1 MFVGA
6 SVNTKKA
13 AGTMARPIVMSNG
26 RLHVGINIYGEVH
39 DFYYPYVGQENH
51 AASKN
56 LRHRVGVFV
65 DGRVSWLDNGQ
76 WKFEFSYHNA
86 TLIGAT
92 KATNEVIGITLHFD
106 DCVDAEQDLFI
117 RNIHIINNRDVG
129 REVKLYMHQV
139 FDIGDMAGNGDTI
152 QYLPDSQ
159 AILTYRGKRAFV
171 IGGNQSKGNSF
182 DQHSVGLFGI
192 EGHDG
197 TFADA
202 EDGFLA
208 NNSVEHGRVDSTIGF
223 TMSIEAHSS
232 ARVYYWI
239 SASTEIREAVDRHDY
254 IQNQN
259 AALNR
264 ILVTSKW
271 WHNWIAPAQHFAN
284 KLDPEFQK
292 SFLQS
297 VLLIKSHIDHRGAV
311 IASTDTTMLHHSR
324 DAYGYCWPR
333 DGAYAL
339 WPLIRIGY
347 KDEPLKFFE
356 FCRKALH
363 PKGYLAHK
371 YQSDGS
377 LGASWHGYMHDG
389 DIMAPPIQEDETA
402 IVLFV
407 FAQFYDTHK
416 DNKLLRDF
424 LLRDFYDS
432 FVRPMAD
439 FLSSYI
445 DKTTG
450 LPKPSYDLWEERFT
464 ISTYTTSGVYAA
476 LVAAAGLADAAGDN
490 ESAVRWRS
498 SADDIQGNAQKLLY
512 NQERGI
518 LYGGLKITSE
528 SEVQND
534 ERIDSAAVY
543 GAFMFGLYPIDSTEI
558 QSSVAAM
565 VNALKM
571 PQQDVLGLARY
582 ENDSYYRVSDDIP
595 GNPWFITTLWLA
607 QYNIETGRI
616 DEALQ
621 LIHWCTSHMMNTGV
635 LPEQLNPYNNQYIS
649 VAPLTWSQAEYV
661 STLLDLI
668 SIVEPTD

>member
-1 MFVGA
+1 
-6 SVNTKKA
+6 
-13 AGTMARPIVMSNG
+13 MARPIVMSNS
-26 RLHVGINIYGEVH
+26 RLHVGLNIYGEVH

-56 LRHRVGVFV
+56 LRHRVGIYV
-65 DGRVSWLDNGQ
+65 DGKVAWLDNGAWQ
-76 WKFEFSYHNA
+76 FQFSYHEG
-86 TLIGAT
+86 TLIGST
-92 KATNEVIGITLHFD
+92 KAVNDSIGVSIEFD

-117 RNIHIINNRDVG
+117 RNIHIINNWDQK
-129 REVKLYMHQV
+129 REIKLYMHQV
-139 FDIGDMAGNGDTI
+139 FDIADMAGNGDTI
-152 QYLPDSQ
+152 QYIPDSQ

-171 IGGNQSKGNSF
+171 IGGNHSKGHAF

-223 TMSIEAHSS
+223 TMNIDAHSS
-232 ARVYYWI
+232 SRVYYWI
-239 SASTEIREAVDRHDY
+239 AADTEIKTALDRHDS
-254 IQNQN
+254 IQDQN

-264 ILVTSKW
+264 MLVTSKW
-271 WHNWIAPAQHFAN
+271 WHNWAQPAQHFAK

-292 SFLQS
+292 SFIQS

-377 LGASWHGYMHDG
+377 LGASWHGYMHEG
-389 DIMAPPIQEDETA
+389 GVTAPPIQEDETA

-407 FAQFYDTHK
+407 FSQFYDTHK

-432 FVRPMAD
+432 LVRPTAD

-445 DKTTG
+445 DPSTG
-450 LPKPSYDLWEERFT
+450 LPKPSYDLWEERFI
-464 ISTYTTSGVYAA
+464 ISTYTTSTVYAA
-476 LVAAAGLADAAGDN
+476 LVSAASLADAAGDS
-490 ESAVRWRS
+490 ESAVRWRA
-498 SADDIQGNAQKLLY
+498 SAEDMRTSAHKHLFNTD
-512 NQERGI
+512 RGVF
-518 LYGGLKITSE
+518 YGGLK
-528 SEVQND
+528 VVD
-534 ERIDSAAVY
+534 ETIQKDDRIDSAAIY
-543 GAFMFGLYPIDSTEI
+543 GSFMFGMYPLDSEEVH
-558 QSSVAAM
+558 SSVAAM
-565 VNALKM
+565 LQTLKM
-571 PQQDVLGLARY
+571 PQADVLGLARY
-582 ENDSYYRVSDDIP
+582 ENDQYYRVSGDIP
-595 GNPWFITTLWLA
+595 GNPWFITALWLA
-607 QYNIETGRI
+607 QYYIET
-616 DEALQ
+616 DQNEEALK
-621 LIHWCTSHMMNTGV
+621 LIRWSKDHMMDTGV
-635 LPEQLNPYNNQYIS
+635 LPEQLNPYSQQYIS

-668 SIVEPTD
+668 SIVEPPTTV

>member
-1 MFVGA
+1 
-6 SVNTKKA
+6 
-13 AGTMARPIVMSNG
+13 MARPIVMSNG
-26 RLHVGINIYGEVH
+26 RLHVGLNIYGEVH

-51 AASKN
+51 SASKN

-65 DGRVSWLDNGQ
+65 DGKISWLDNGA
-76 WKFEFSYHNA
+76 WRFDFSYHEA
-86 TLIGAT
+86 TLIGST
-92 KATNEVIGITLHFD
+92 KAVNDSIGISIEFD

-117 RNIHIINNRDVG
+117 RNMHVINNWDQK
-129 REVKLYMHQV
+129 REIKLFMHQV
-139 FDIGDMAGNGDTI
+139 FDIADMAGNGDTI
-152 QYLPDSQ
+152 QYLPNSQ

-171 IGGNQSKGNSF
+171 IGGNHSKGRSF

-192 EGHDG
+192 EGHAG

-223 TMSIEAHSS
+223 TMSIDAHASS
-232 ARVYYWI
+232 RVYYWI
-239 SASTEIREAVDRHDY
+239 SADTEIKKALDRHDF
-254 IQNQN
+254 IQDQN

-264 ILVTSKW
+264 ILATSRW
-271 WHNWIAPAQHFAN
+271 WHNWVKPAQHFAS

-297 VLLIKSHIDHRGAV
+297 VLLIKSHTDHRGAV

-363 PKGYLAHK
+363 ARGYLAHK

-377 LGASWHGYMHDG
+377 LGASWHGFIHDG
-389 DIMAPPIQEDETA
+389 GVEAPPIQEDETA

-407 FAQFYDTHK
+407 FSQFYDIHK
-416 DNKLLRDF
+416 DNKLLKDF

-432 FVRPMAD
+432 LIRPMAD

-445 DKTTG
+445 DDTTG
-450 LPKPSYDLWEERFT
+450 LPKPSYDLWEERFV
-464 ISTYTTSGVYAA
+464 ISTYTTSTVYAA
-476 LVAAAGLADAAGDN
+476 LISAATLADASGDS

-498 SADDIQGNAQKLLY
+498 SADDIQTNAHKHLY
-512 NQERGI
+512 NREREVF
-518 LYGGLKITSE
+518 YGGLKVANKSI
-528 SEVQND
+528 QKD
-534 ERIDSAAVY
+534 ERVDSSAVY
-543 GAFMFGLYPIDSTEI
+543 GSFMFGLYPIDTPEV
-558 QSSVAAM
+558 QSSVRVM
-565 VNALKM
+565 LDALKM
-571 PQQDVLGLARY
+571 PQQDILGLARY
-582 ENDSYYRVSDDIP
+582 ENDQYYRVSQDIT
-595 GNPWFITTLWLA
+595 GNPWFITGLWLA
-607 QYNIETGRI
+607 QYYIETNQK
-616 DEALQ
+616 EKALHQ
-621 LIHWCTSHMMNTGV
+621 IRWSRDHMMSTGV
-635 LPEQLNPYNNQYIS
+635 LPEQLNPYDHSFIS

-668 SIVEPTD
+668 STVEPIQERD

>member
-1 MFVGA
+1 
-6 SVNTKKA
+6 
-13 AGTMARPIVMSNG
+13 MARPIVLSNS

-56 LRHRVGVFV
+56 LRHRVGVYV
-65 DGRVSWLDNGQ
+65 DGKVSWLDNGIWQ
-76 WKFEFSYHNA
+76 FQFSYHDG
-86 TLIGAT
+86 TLIGST
-92 KATNEVIGITLHFD
+92 KAINDSIGISLEFD

-117 RNIHIINNRDVG
+117 RNIHIINNWDQP

-139 FDIGDMAGNGDTI
+139 FDIADMAGKGDTI
-152 QYLPDSQ
+152 QYLPNSQ

-171 IGGNQSKGNSF
+171 IGGNHSKGHAF

-223 TMSIEAHSS
+223 TMDIEGHSS
-232 ARVYYWI
+232 SRVYYWI
-239 SASTEIREAVDRHDY
+239 SADTEIKAAIDRHDS
-254 IQNQN
+254 IQDQN

-264 ILVTSKW
+264 ILATSKW
-271 WHNWIAPAQHFAN
+271 WHNWSSPAQHFAK

-311 IASTDTTMLHHSR
+311 IASTDTTMLYQSR

-363 PKGYLAHK
+363 PKGYLGHK

-377 LGASWHGYMHDG
+377 LGASWHGYIHDN
-389 DIMAPPIQEDETA
+389 DVMAPPIQEDETA

-407 FAQFYDTHK
+407 FAQFYETHK

-432 FVRPMAD
+432 LVRPTAD

-445 DKTTG
+445 DPVTG
-450 LPKPSYDLWEERFT
+450 LPKPSYDLWEERFI
-464 ISTYTTSGVYAA
+464 ISTYTTSTVYAA
-476 LVAAAGLADAAGDN
+476 LISAAGLADAAGDN
-490 ESAVRWRS
+490 ESAVRWRA
-498 SADDIQGNAQKLLY
+498 SADDIQSNAHKHLY
-512 NQERGI
+512 NNDRNVF
-518 LYGGLKITSE
+518 YGGLRVIGKEI
-528 SEVQND
+528 QKD
-534 ERIDSAAVY
+534 DRIDSAAIY
-543 GAFMFGLYPIDSTEI
+543 SSFMFGMYPLDSNEVH
-558 QSSVAAM
+558 SSVAAM
-565 VNALKM
+565 LSTLKM
-571 PQQDVLGLARY
+571 PQPDVLGLARY
-582 ENDSYYRVSDDIP
+582 ENDQYYKTGDDIP
-595 GNPWFITTLWLA
+595 GNPWFITALWLA
-607 QYNIETGRI
+607 QYYIETSQNE
-616 DEALQ
+616 EALK
-621 LIHWCTSHMMNTGV
+621 IIRWCKSHMMATGV
-635 LPEQLNPYNNQYIS
+635 LPEQLNPYNQQYIS

-661 STLLDLI
+661 STLLDMI
-668 SIVEPTD
+668 SIVELPTDA